1 MSILLAERTYART
14 LQTSSW
20 QTEDAAMEMT
30 DQTAGLEKRQDRA
43 ESRRAPAAFRSVL
56 WFFHLRY

>member
-1 MSILLAERTYART
+1 MRILFAERTHGRT

-30 DQTAGLEKRQDRA
+30 DQTAWLDKPQDRA

-56 WFFHLRY
+56 WFLHLRY